1 MVQRGSLGGV
11 GEQRRGERMPV
22 MKPLPYTDAER
33 TRQLTFRSFPLAF
46 YICLS
51 FAFVSVFGLVFI
63 VLEKETEVKLH
74 QFINGVSIVIY
85 WVTNSIW
92 DAGMFLIPI
101 CGILVLLW
109 TFQVDVLIGDKLVGT
124 FVGLLFLFVW

>member
-1 MVQRGSLGGV
+1 M
-11 GEQRRGERMPV
+11 
-22 MKPLPYTDAER
+22 
-33 TRQLTFRSFPLAF
+33 
-46 YICLS
+46 
-51 FAFVSVFGLVFI
+51 SVFGLVFI

-124 FVGLLFLFVW
+124 FIGLLFLFVW